1 MKIGFICSEYPP
13 GPHGGIGTMT
23 QILSRTLVQAGHEVR
38 VAGIYDNWYTA
49 PNFEDDQ
56 GVKIWR
62 LRASEHRMGW
72 IPARYRLFQLVNT
85 WVREK
90 SVDVIEVPDY
100 QGLAAGWGPLAAPV
114 VARLHGSESYFAK
127 ELGVPV
133 RRGSF
138 WIERASLRRV
148 DFWSSVCQYTADKTR
163 DYFHLR
169 FAPSAIL
176 YNPVEVPSA
185 PALTRRKNQVIFSG
199 TLTPKKGIVS
209 LIRAWP
215 MVKAACPD
223 AELHVYGKDGR
234 ADSGGSML
242 QALQSELP
250 AALLN
255 SVTFH
260 GHVTRERTVRSLSVR
275 PAWRYFRR
283 TRKLSR
289 SLLWKLWRAAARRS
303 IANAAAV
310 LNYWSKTRPACW

>member
-38 VAGIYDNWYTA
+38 VAGIYDNRYAA
-49 PNFEDDQ
+49 PDFQDDQ

-62 LRASEHRMGW
+62 LRASGHRLGW

-148 DFWSSVCQYTADKTR
+148 DFWSSVCRYTADKTR
-163 DYFHLR
+163 ELFQLR

-185 PALTRRKNQVIFSG
+185 PALSRRKNQVIFSG
-199 TLTPKKGIVS
+199 TLDAEERDRLSDPRLADGES
-209 LIRAWP
+209 RMP
-215 MVKAACPD
+215 GCGAACLRKGW
-223 AELHVYGKDGR
+223 A
-234 ADSGGSML
+234 SG
-242 QALQSELP
+242 
-250 AALLN
+250 
-255 SVTFH
+255 
-260 GHVTRERTVRSLSVR
+260 
-275 PAWRYFRR
+275 FRR
-283 TRKLSR
+283 VDAAGLAGR
-289 SLLWKLWRAAARRS
+289 AARRR
-303 IANAAAV
+303 V
-310 LNYWSKTRPACW
+310 